1 MIEGCVVGPLAV
13 KSVRSRG
20 EAQRA
25 TTTGAGRS
33 TGPLI
38 FQPVPWE
45 GERPVPPRPGE
56 YPDRRGDWN
65 DAEAGM
71 PLAEASGAICVQKLD
86 DSRNSAI
93 HIRYRISLRSS
104 SLWEPRYPLLRVV
117 IFRGRPCVGCAYFRA
132 GRGLRTPLTT
142 RKSFPRVN
150 APLGLGKPGGGLRLF
165 PGGGSPNDWSPDG
178 LHDRFNDPSA
188 GSPTETLLRLLLPC
202 RQRVQGSSDRR

>member
-1 MIEGCVVGPLAV
+1 MGVRYGPLAV
-13 KSVRSRG
+13 RSDQSRG

-33 TGPLI
+33 TGPLV

-45 GERPVPPRPGE
+45 GRGQLLRGRDAGKH
-56 YPDRRGDWN
+56 PDRRWGWN

-117 IFRGRPCVGCAYFRA
+117 CVVRRPSEGAHTSGQAVVGGLHSPIFR
-132 GRGLRTPLTT
+132 
-142 RKSFPRVN
+142 KVN
-150 APLGLGKPGGGLRLF
+150 APPGV
-165 PGGGSPNDWSPDG
+165 
-178 LHDRFNDPSA
+178 A
-188 GSPTETLLRLLLPC
+188 
-202 RQRVQGSSDRR
+202 RRGPPL